1 MKTRKLL
8 LCVLAAVLIICNCS
22 GCNRGQSVE
31 SNPDTQSKNET
42 KVTTSAPADTT
53 QTDAE
58 TTADTTVEST
68 TGTTV
73 KETEA
78 PTTETT
84 VKETEAPTTETTA
97 ETTEQP
103 TQAETQVQT
112 TPPAVSNP
120 FTPTPLTGALP
131 ESGSVDASYFNDAVF
146 IGDSVSLKLSYYE
159 AAVDKLGTAQFL
171 TSGSLGSGNALWK
184 VSDDSVH
191 PTYEGTKMLLEESV
205 PLTGAKKMY
214 IMLGMNDIAL
224 YGIDGAVTNMVTLI
238 QNIQAAAPGITVYV
252 QSMTPITNTSD
263 LLSESGHNPQNIHR
277 YNETL
282 AATCQSKGWK
292 FVNVAEVMYDENGYL
307 RREYC
312 SDPDDM
318 GIHFTEAGCEAWISY
333 LYTHAG

>member
-1 MKTRKLL
+1 MKGRRLL
-8 LCVLAAVLIICNCS
+8 LLVLAAALIICICS

-31 SNPDTQSKNET
+31 SNPETQSKNET
-42 KVTTSAPADTT
+42 KETTDAPVDTT

-58 TTADTTVEST
+58 TTADATVEST
-68 TGTTV
+68 A
-73 KETEA
+73 ET
-78 PTTETT
+78 TTETT
-84 VKETEAPTTETTA
+84 VEETETPTTETTA
-97 ETTEQP
+97 ETTEP
-103 TQAETQVQT
+103 TQAETQAP
-112 TPPAVSNP
+112 PPAVSNP
-120 FTPTPLTGALP
+120 FNPTPLAGALP
-131 ESGSVDASYFNDAVF
+131 ESGSVDASYFNDVVF

-238 QNIQAAAPGITVYV
+238 QKIQAAAPGITVYV
-252 QSMTPITNTSD
+252 QSMTPTTSTSN
-263 LLSESGHNPQNIHR
+263 LISQSGHNPQNIHR
-277 YNETL
+277 YNEAL
-282 AATCQSKGWK
+282 AATCQSNGWK